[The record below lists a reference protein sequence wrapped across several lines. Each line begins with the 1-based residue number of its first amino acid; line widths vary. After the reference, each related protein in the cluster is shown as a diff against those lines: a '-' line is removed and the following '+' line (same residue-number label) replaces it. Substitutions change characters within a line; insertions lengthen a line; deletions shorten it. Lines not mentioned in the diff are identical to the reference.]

1 MYCSGIIQASHV
13 CGPGSTPGMRNS
25 LFGFSSLA
33 LFPRMS
39 TTKTIAMAN
48 ALIDYIYCDDVGKG
62 DGSSNEDDDGYDMRD
77 DGHGDGN
84 MMLVM
89 IAMEMRW

>member
-13 CGPGSTPGMRNS
+13 CDPGSPPGMRNS
-25 LFGFSSLA
+25 LLGFTSLA
-33 LFPRMS
+33 LLPRMS

-48 ALIDYIYCDDVGKG
+48 ALIDYIYGDDVGKG
-62 DGSSNEDDDGYDMRD
+62 YGSSNEDDDEYDIRD

-89 IAMEMRW
+89 IAMEMIW